1 MPNAKQPTRRGVL
14 KAGAVLLTLPA
25 LEALAP
31 RALATTLIEQPKR
44 MVNIC
49 NTLGLYADS
58 WFPKTAGSG
67 YEASEYL
74 AHIDQHR
81 DRYSLFS
88 GLAHK
93 NQNGR
98 QAHNS
103 EITWLTSAEHPGLDG
118 FQNTISLDQVVADH
132 LGYVTRFPSVTLG
145 SLTPQSQ
152 SYTSSGVMVPA
163 ETSPATVFA
172 NLFLQG
178 DAEAV
183 RREKQKLAD
192 GGSILDRLR
201 AEAASLRRSVSDVD
215 RKKLDAYFESV
226 RTAEAELVEIQAWQ
240 QRPKPAVDAE
250 IPADLED
257 PAELIGRVKLMLGLI
272 PLILQT
278 DSSRV
283 VSLMIQDHG
292 IVPKVAGVSGDHHGL
307 SHHGQD
313 EDKIAQLRLVENE
326 IVSAFAALL
335 DTLAAPSESGESLL
349 DTTTVLFGS
358 NLGNANSHA
367 SVDLPILIAGGA
379 YKHGQHIV
387 HDGPNRPLSDLYL
400 TLLQGMDVPTE
411 HFGHSEQALTW
422 S

>member
-1 MPNAKQPTRRGVL
+1 MSKNNLTRRGLLRAGGVVL
-14 KAGAVLLTLPA
+14 ALPA
-25 LEALAP
+25 MTSLAP
-31 RALATTLIEQPKR
+31 RALATTLIEQPRR

-49 NTLGLYADS
+49 TTLGLYADS
-58 WFPKTAGSG
+58 WFPKTAGAD
-67 YEASEYL
+67 YEPSEYL
-74 AHIDQHR
+74 SHINHHR
-81 DRYSLFS
+81 DRFTLFS

-118 FQNTISLDQVVADH
+118 FQNTISLDQVAANH

-163 ETSPATVFA
+163 ETSPSAMFA

-183 RREKQKLAD
+183 RKEKQNLAS
-192 GGSILDRLR
+192 GGSILDQLR
-201 AEAASLRRSVSDVD
+201 QEASALRRTVSDVD
-215 RKKLDAYFESV
+215 RKKLDAYFDAV
-226 RTAEAELVEIQAWQ
+226 RTAEAELVEISAWQ
-240 QRPKPAVDAE
+240 QRPKPVVDGE
-250 IPADLED
+250 TPVDFED
-257 PAELIGRVKLMLGLI
+257 PAELIGRVRLMLGLI

-283 VSLMIQDHG
+283 VSLMIQDHA
-292 IVPKVAGVSGDHHGL
+292 IVPNVTGVSGDHHGL

-313 EDKIAQLRLVENE
+313 EEKISQLRLVENQ
-326 IVSAFAALL
+326 IVGQFAAFL
-335 DTLAAPSESGESLL
+335 DRLAESAESGESLL

-358 NLGNANSHA
+358 NMGNANSHA
-367 SVDLPILIAGGA
+367 SVDLPILVAGGD

-387 HDGPNRPLSDLYL
+387 HEGTNRPLSDLYL
-400 TLLQGMDVPTE
+400 TLLHGMGVSDE
-411 HFGHSEQALTW
+411 RFGHSEQALTW

>member
-1 MPNAKQPTRRGVL
+1 MTKPSRITRRGVL
-14 KAGAVLLTLPA
+14 KGGAVLLALPA
-25 LEALAP
+25 LESLAP

-58 WFPKTAGSG
+58 WFPKTPGAG
-67 YEASEYL
+67 YEAGEYL

-81 DRYSLFS
+81 DRYTLFS

-118 FQNTISLDQVVADH
+118 FQNTISLDQVVANH

-163 ETSPATVFA
+163 ETSPASVFA
-172 NLFLQG
+172 NMFLQG
-178 DAEAV
+178 DAESV

-201 AEAASLRRSVSDVD
+201 TEAAALRRTVSDVD

-240 QRPKPAVDAE
+240 QRPKPTVSAE
-250 IPADLED
+250 IPADVED
-257 PAELIGRVKLMLGLI
+257 PAELIARVKLMLGLI
-272 PLILQT
+272 PLVLQT

-283 VSLMIQDHG
+283 VSLMIQDHS
-292 IVPKVAGVSGDHHGL
+292 IVPNVPGVSGDHHGL

-313 EDKIAQLRLVENE
+313 PDKIAQLRLIENQ
-326 IVSAFAALL
+326 IVTAFAGLM

-358 NLGNANSHA
+358 NLGNANSH
-367 SVDLPILIAGGA
+367 SSTDLPILVAGGN
-379 YKHGQHIV
+379 YKHGQHVV
-387 HDGPNRPLSDLYL
+387 HEGPNRPLSDLFL

-411 HFGHSEQALTW
+411 QFGHSEQALSW
-422 S
+422 A